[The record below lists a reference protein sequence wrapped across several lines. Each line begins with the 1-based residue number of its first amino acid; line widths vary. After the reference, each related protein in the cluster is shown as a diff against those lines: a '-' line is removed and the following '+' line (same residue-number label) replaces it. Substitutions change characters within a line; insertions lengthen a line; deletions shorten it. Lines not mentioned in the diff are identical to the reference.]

1 MDLSEYRLKHPSEI
15 EQYKNQMGEKEFYKY
30 AISIYKHLANMIRD
44 TKFDITK
51 KVSKENH
58 EMFIKIICLY
68 MMDFPG
74 QLQINETFTEIL
86 KI

>member
-1 MDLSEYRLKHPSEI
+1 MDFSEYRLKHPSEI
-15 EQYKNQMGEKEFYKY
+15 DQYKNQMGEKEFYSY

-44 TKFDITK
+44 AKFDIAK
-51 KVSKENH
+51 KVSKKNL

-68 MMDFPG
+68 MIDFPG
-74 QLQINETFTEIL
+74 QLQINETFTEII